1 MRLVLKRNIFG
12 MLMALAL
19 ATLST
24 AAPAFADPRDFD
36 LVNRTGAT
44 ISEVYVSPANQTDW
58 GEDVLGNNVL
68 KTGQKLTIKFTRFA
82 AGDCIY
88 DVKVVLDSGDERSGQ
103 FNLCQTSTVTVD

>member
-12 MLMALAL
+12 VVAALAL
-19 ATLST
+19 AVLST

-36 LVNRTGAT
+36 LINRTGST
-44 ISEVYVSPANQTDW
+44 ISEVYVSAANQMDW
-58 GEDVLGNNVL
+58 GEDVLGSNIL
-68 KTGQKLTIKFTRFA
+68 KTGQKLTIKFDRFT